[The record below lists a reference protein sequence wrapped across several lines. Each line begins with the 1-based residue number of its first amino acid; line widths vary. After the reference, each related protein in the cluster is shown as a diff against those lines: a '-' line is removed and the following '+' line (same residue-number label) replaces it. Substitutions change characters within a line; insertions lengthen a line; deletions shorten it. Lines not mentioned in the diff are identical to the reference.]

1 MNQSGMHWSDGLDI
15 ESFSGLKRLKA
26 ASPQGARAAS
36 ILEHFNVMVCLAAYK
51 PEVVG
56 TLPLAIDTPQ
66 SDIDIL
72 CHAPNLETFAQWA
85 DQTFGDFDGYEIH
98 QRDAT
103 KHVATANVVR
113 FECDG
118 LPIEIFATNRPS
130 REQFGFIHLLVE
142 ARILWVMGN
151 DFARQVHELKTAG
164 IKTEPAFAKLLGLE
178 GDPYIALAELVNLSP
193 SQLCERFG
201 R

>member
-1 MNQSGMHWSDGLDI
+1 MV
-15 ESFSGLKRLKA
+15 RLA
-26 ASPQGARAAS
+26 PYS
-36 ILEHFNVMVCLAAYK
+36 

-72 CHAPNLETFAQWA
+72 CHAPDLEAFGQWA
-85 DQTFGDFDGYEIH
+85 DQTFGDFDGYVTY

-103 KHVATANVVR
+103 RYVATAKVVR
-113 FECDG
+113 FDCDG
-118 LPIEIFATNRPS
+118 LPIEIFATDCPS

-142 ARILWVMGN
+142 ARILWVMEN
-151 DFARQVHELKTAG
+151 DFARQIRELKIAG
-164 IKTEPAFAKLLGLE
+164 VKTEPAFAKLLGLK
-178 GDPYIALAELVNLSP
+178 GDPYIALAELVSLSP
-193 SQLCERFG
+193 LQLCERFG